1 MCGLVGINREIV
13 VDNFTF
19 LPMSDEDM
27 EQEIRDWEE
36 TRADRDVNLKDWSFE
51 EHYDAA
57 TATHGIY
64 V

>member
-1 MCGLVGINREIV
+1 MCGLVGINRGIV

-36 TRADRDVNLKDWSFE
+36 TRADRDVNLKDWSIE